1 MLNRAKVSN
10 LHYSRTIRIESR
22 DLINERSFEG
32 LEEILERVGKKV
44 TTDIEPN
51 YRYRSR
57 YVHGGMAPKYGIN
70 SIWFNNYKK
79 HVSLSAPYP
88 TTPAIFINKI
98 TTLKNMELFSA
109 QKNGI
114 FNTNGNI

>member
-10 LHYSRTIRIESR
+10 LHYSRTIRIESC

-51 YRYRSR
+51 YRYKSR

-79 HVSLSAPYP
+79 KFHCLLPIP
-88 TTPAIFINKI
+88 QPQQF
-98 TTLKNMELFSA
+98 L
-109 QKNGI
+109 
-114 FNTNGNI
+114 